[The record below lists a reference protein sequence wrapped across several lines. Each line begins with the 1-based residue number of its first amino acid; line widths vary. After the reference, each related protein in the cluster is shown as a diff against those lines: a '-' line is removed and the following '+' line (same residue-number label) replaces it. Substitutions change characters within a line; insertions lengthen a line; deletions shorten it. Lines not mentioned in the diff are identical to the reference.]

1 MARREE
7 IMINRAIPLEQI
19 QARIR
24 SIEKDVRTLKRL
36 YFIKYRY
43 QGSSVAEASKNV
55 GVTKMVGYYWQ
66 ESWNREGFNGLKPRF
81 AGGKPSK
88 LSVEKKI
95 ELRSILEKRD
105 DWTTDEVKK
114 MIKVRFGVEYDIKH
128 VRKMLKKMGMHYSK
142 PYQHDYRRP
151 GNAEEN
157 LKKT

>member
-142 PYQHDYRRP
+142 TYQHDYRRP

>member
-24 SIEKDVRTLKRL
+24 SMEKDVRILKRL

-66 ESWNREGFNGLKPRF
+66 ESWNREGFNGLTPRF

-88 LSVEKKI
+88 LSAEKKI

-114 MIKVRFGVEYDIKH
+114 MIKVRFGVEYGIKH